1 MLRFMDVSGHQGHVD
16 YARARR
22 TPANPAGVDGVLV
35 KLTEGADW
43 RDPEGAANMAGAKR
57 AGVPRGPYHYLRPRT
72 DRNGATEARHAVAV
86 AKELGWNPGRRG
98 VWRNRDLPMSCDVE
112 WENNVPQLTAL
123 GPVRA
128 WEYVSGFCDE
138 VERLTGRGC
147 VFYSAPGF
155 MPLIGGRA
163 PRNASLAWIAD
174 PDSPDGRPRIL
185 AGFRP
190 GHVRFHQTDFH
201 GVVPGVGAHVDLD
214 VFLGGQI
221 ALRALIAGIPVPTA
235 PKPKPA
241 PKPKVPADTLG
252 VREVQQ
258 LLKRCGWPI
267 TVDGIR
273 GRQTMLA
280 VRDFQ
285 RGYGRERLAVDGKVG
300 ARTGAALRWS
310 AQHDGH
316 ASAHF
321 AFREFASSRTG
332 WIRTHHDLVAG
343 LEVLR
348 EQAGRPIGVL
358 SGFRDFAL
366 GASQSQHRYG
376 NAMDP
381 TSPLGLPDAIARLG
395 VFSGIGYDGRSKL
408 VRHVDVRHVGPNTT
422 GGTPSRPTIFADNF

>member
-128 WEYVSGFCDE
+128 WEYVSDFCDE
-138 VERLTGRGC
+138 VKRLSGRGC

-214 VFLGGQI
+214 VFLGGQV
-221 ALRALIAGIPVPTA
+221 ALRALIAGVPVPTA

-285 RGYGRERLAVDGKVG
+285 RGYGRERLAVDGKIG
-300 ARTGAALRWS
+300 ARTGASRPGGRSACCRASGTSRSARRSRSTATATRWTRRRRSGCPTRSRGS
-310 AQHDGH
+310 ACSP
-316 ASAHF
+316 ASG
-321 AFREFASSRTG
+321 T
-332 WIRTHHDLVAG
+332 T
-343 LEVLR
+343 
-348 EQAGRPIGVL
+348 AGRSSCVTWT
-358 SGFRDFAL
+358 SGTSGRTRRA
-366 GASQSQHRYG
+366 ARHRG
-376 NAMDP
+376 RP
-381 TSPLGLPDAIARLG
+381 SSLTTSR
-395 VFSGIGYDGRSKL
+395 RS
-408 VRHVDVRHVGPNTT
+408 
-422 GGTPSRPTIFADNF
+422 SS